1 MADDGIYRYFVFT
14 DSLVICNVLVFS
26 APLLYVIM
34 LFVLYRFRLKL
45 LNSSLIQSVVKQL
58 EY

>member
-1 MADDGIYRYFVFT
+1 MMVFTDIFVFT